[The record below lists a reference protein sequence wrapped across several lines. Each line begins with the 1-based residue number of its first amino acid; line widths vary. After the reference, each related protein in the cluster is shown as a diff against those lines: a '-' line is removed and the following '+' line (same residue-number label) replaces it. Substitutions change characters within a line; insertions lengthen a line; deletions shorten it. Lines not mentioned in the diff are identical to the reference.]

1 MTDAP
6 SPAPG
11 APHETQTPD
20 ESTAAQGAEATAAQ
34 RTEATTAQR
43 TAEAPAPEAAAPRV
57 QLRTPRQWVALA
69 LGVAVLFTGC
79 VLAGRW
85 QWNRHVDRDAQIA
98 VIEANYASD
107 PVPIDELLDGPG
119 DVVPAS
125 EVWRRVTVSGTY
137 EADKTVLLRN
147 RPVESQAAFHVLVP
161 FVTDEGTV
169 IVVNRGW
176 IPYGSNSSTPD
187 ALPAPPGGEVELTLR
202 LRADEPAADNGAP
215 PGQVQAINT
224 AQVLAAGPDGA
235 AWADGRTYG
244 GYGALAGEDGQPAEG
259 LATLPVPDTD
269 PRSHL
274 SYAFQWWVFAVGG
287 VAGFVVLIRRER
299 RDATIEALGDLP
311 HPFAALGDAGG
322 ARDGDGPLDGPS
334 STGGPHA
341 GRSSRPG
348 RRGGRQ
354 SAEEIEDA
362 LIDSSSTR

>member
-1 MTDAP
+1 MNDAP

-11 APHETQTPD
+11 TPRGSQTPD
-20 ESTAAQGAEATAAQ
+20 DAAAAPPTALTAAQHEDQDASQRVEAA
-34 RTEATTAQR
+34 
-43 TAEAPAPEAAAPRV
+43 APEGAAPRV
-57 QLRTPRQWVALA
+57 QLRTPRQWIALA

-98 VIEANYASD
+98 VIEANYASA
-107 PVPIDELLDGPG
+107 PVPIDELLGGPG

-187 ALPAPPGGEVELTLR
+187 ALPAPPEGEVELTLR

-244 GYGALAGEDGQPAEG
+244 GYGALAAEDGQPAEG

-287 VAGFVVLIRRER
+287 VTGFVVLIRRER

-311 HPFAALGDAGG
+311 HPFASLDDHSGTPDGEGPPGG
-322 ARDGDGPLDGPS
+322 PT
-334 STGGPHA
+334 STGRPRS
-341 GRSSRPG
+341 GRSTRPG

>member
-6 SPAPG
+6 PPAP
-11 APHETQTPD
+11 TTP
-20 ESTAAQGAEATAAQ
+20 
-34 RTEATTAQR
+34 
-43 TAEAPAPEAAAPRV
+43 APAVPSPDAPRV
-57 QLRTPRQWVALA
+57 QLRTPRQWVSLA
-69 LGVAVLFTGC
+69 LGVVLLFTGC

-98 VIEANYASD
+98 VIEANYASQ

-125 EVWRRVTVSGTY
+125 EAWRQVTVTGRY
-137 EADKTVLLRN
+137 DADKTVLLRN
-147 RPVESQAAFHVLVP
+147 RPVEGQAAFHVLVP

-176 IPYGSNSSTPD
+176 VPYGADSATP
-187 ALPAPPGGEVELTLR
+187 ASLPAPPSGDVELTLR

-215 PGQVQAINT
+215 PGQAQAINT

-235 AWADGRTYG
+235 AWAQGRTYS
-244 GYGALAGEDGQPAEG
+244 GYGVLAAEDGQPAQG
-259 LATLPVPDTD
+259 LGTPPVPDTD

-287 VAGFVVLIRRER
+287 VAGFLVLIRRER
-299 RDATIEALGDLP
+299 RDATLDALGDLP
-311 HPFAALGDAGG
+311 HPFAALGDQDRGREPRAGG
-322 ARDGDGPLDGPS
+322 DAGTHGRGGATRSPGSSAR
-334 STGGPHA
+334 
-341 GRSSRPG
+341 
-348 RRGGRQ
+348 RRGRQ

>member
-6 SPAPG
+6 SSAPGVPRETRTPDEATAPRQDPGPASTPEAPG
-11 APHETQTPD
+11 AP
-20 ESTAAQGAEATAAQ
+20 
-34 RTEATTAQR
+34 
-43 TAEAPAPEAAAPRV
+43 RV
-57 QLRTPRQWVALA
+57 ELRTPRQWVALA

-125 EVWRRVTVSGTY
+125 DVWRRVTVSGTY

-187 ALPAPPGGEVELTLR
+187 ALPAPPSGEVELTLR

-235 AWADGRTYG
+235 AWAEGRTYG
-244 GYGALAGEDGQPAEG
+244 GYGALAAEDGQPAQG

-299 RDATIEALGDLP
+299 RDATLEALGDLP
-311 HPFAALGDAGG
+311 HPFAALGDDDRAPGSADQLEG
-322 ARDGDGPLDGPS
+322 ARP
-334 STGGPHA
+334 TGGPHRA
-341 GRSSRPG
+341 GNSG
-348 RRGGRQ
+348 RRRGRQ